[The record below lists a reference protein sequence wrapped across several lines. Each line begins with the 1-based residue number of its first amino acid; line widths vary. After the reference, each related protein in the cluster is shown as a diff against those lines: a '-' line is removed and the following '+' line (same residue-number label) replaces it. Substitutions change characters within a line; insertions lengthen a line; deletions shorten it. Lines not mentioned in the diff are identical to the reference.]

1 MVRHP
6 GVDHRKGLP
15 SLGGG
20 SQLPGPPVANGVWQ
34 KEKTPPHLSLPALV
48 PCQGLPLAQTAKGEL
63 SNSGPTAQPLWVQSK
78 R

>member
-1 MVRHP
+1 MVRRP

-48 PCQGLPLAQTAKGEL
+48 PL
-63 SNSGPTAQPLWVQSK
+63 SGPSPSTNCQRGAE
-78 R
+78 

>member
-1 MVRHP
+1 MVRRP

-34 KEKTPPHLSLPALV
+34 TEKNTPTSFSSS
-48 PCQGLPLAQTAKGEL
+48 PCTPVRAF
-63 SNSGPTAQPLWVQSK
+63 P
-78 R
+78 